1 VLTDDPHPFIT
12 AWRTRDVHS
21 WAAHFAPDIVL
32 RSPIIESTFEGS
44 ATAAELFGALF
55 ESFDAF
61 EVTEHLANGQCHAF
75 VWHGALGRHPVEGID
90 RIRHNDDGSIAEITV
105 YIRPLVGIATT
116 ANRVRPRVRRP
127 TRPPARTARARD
139 DPPAPCALRCDRSN
153 RDASH
158 RKLTP
163 PPALTKGTAPRRA
176 APRFQSRDVRGHC
189 PTLWW
194 RTMD

>member
-1 VLTDDPHPFIT
+1 VTEGSASDDPHPFIT

-75 VWHGALGRHPVEGID
+75 VWHGSLGRHPVEGID

-116 ANRVRPRVRRP
+116 A
-127 TRPPARTARARD
+127 TGFG
-139 DPPAPCALRCDRSN
+139 
-153 RDASH
+153 
-158 RKLTP
+158 
-163 PPALTKGTAPRRA
+163 PALAARRG
-176 APRFQSRDVRGHC
+176 RLRGLLTRAT
-189 PTLWW
+189 TLPL
-194 RTMD
+194 RALFVAIDRIATRLIGN